1 MQQRARK
8 WLIFG
13 AQFSGLPREN
23 ARMKTAS
30 LGRRFGAIFY
40 DSLLVLALM
49 FLGTLPFVAVRGGQ
63 PVDPGDIFYQV
74 ALLLIAYLFFAV
86 FWSRFGRTLGLQSWR
101 LRIETADGSK
111 PGFATASLRFFAAII
126 SWLPAGL
133 GFWWQLWDKDGL
145 TWHDRLSGTCLRHYP
160 KVEQ

>member
-1 MQQRARK
+1 MT
-8 WLIFG
+8 
-13 AQFSGLPREN
+13 
-23 ARMKTAS
+23 TAS
-30 LGRRFGAIFY
+30 LGRRFGAILY

-49 FLGTLPFVAVRGGQ
+49 FLGTLPFIAVRGGQ
-63 PVDPGDIFYQV
+63 PVDPGNILYQV
-74 ALLLIAYLFFAV
+74 ILLLITYLFFVV

-111 PGFATASLRFFAAII
+111 PGFAAASLRFFAAII
-126 SWLPAGL
+126 SWLPVGL

-160 KVEQ
+160 